1 MFGEVL
7 GNAGGIASRVD
18 PMTPAQERPSSLVW
32 QETQVCCLLSGQIQ
46 NTTSSP
52 HDLGAPAWPAAL
64 QPYGHG
70 DMNFSLSTV
79 NFLLHQKWEGGPLV
93 IIVWHYHLLL
103 VV

>member
-1 MFGEVL
+1 M
-7 GNAGGIASRVD
+7 
-18 PMTPAQERPSSLVW
+18 
-32 QETQVCCLLSGQIQ
+32 CCLLSGQIQ

-79 NFLLHQKWEGGPLV
+79 NSLLHQSGRAGPSSSSFG
-93 IIVWHYHLLL
+93 ITISCWSSDYRCSHATCTPCCAPAASHAARDSTQG
-103 VV
+103 